1 MSSFHTGCCT
11 EYFDLC
17 GRKEAGGWRNIV
29 MKGFNIFFSVAK
41 CYYDDQINDNIG
53 KVYGTNTKE
62 ETRTEFFVGTH
73 DGKETNWKM

>member
-1 MSSFHTGCCT
+1 
-11 EYFDLC
+11 
-17 GRKEAGGWRNIV
+17 
-29 MKGFNIFFSVAK
+29 MKGFNIFFFVAK

-73 DGKETNWKM
+73 DGKETNWKMQVQIGGQNYIDLK